1 MHDNS
6 TGDVDVFSRSFG
18 QNLRD
23 ARLRKGWSQRHLADV
38 LESRGVRL
46 DPSAVTRIE
55 RGSRDVKLRE
65 AAVFADCLDV
75 ELQQLMSPNGLDPLA
90 MVLELLR
97 NAEGKV
103 RVGRSAFA
111 EMALNVHA
119 ADALLQLRPAVI
131 DELRRHRGS
140 DEALGVHE
148 LLVQDLRESVLQQHP
163 IRVSDADERL
173 LGLLQHIVC
182 TAVEDLFTGA
192 ETFGA
197 VATQHREVGSDPEA
211 LSELKSGVGAES
223 SHVTTPRAA
232 ESSAVARL
240 SKSSGS

>member
-1 MHDNS
+1 MWCP
-6 TGDVDVFSRSFG
+6 TIGDSPGHPISCALQGTKSGNNMTERAPESF
-18 QNLRD
+18 NLR
-23 ARLRKGWSQRHLADV
+23 
-38 LESRGVRL
+38 
-46 DPSAVTRIE
+46 
-55 RGSRDVKLRE
+55 
-65 AAVFADCLDV
+65 
-75 ELQQLMSPNGLDPLA
+75 
-90 MVLELLR
+90 
-97 NAEGKV
+97 
-103 RVGRSAFA
+103 
-111 EMALNVHA
+111 
-119 ADALLQLRPAVI
+119 
-131 DELRRHRGS
+131 
-140 DEALGVHE
+140 
-148 LLVQDLRESVLQQHP
+148 VLQQHP

-197 VATQHREVGSDPEA
+197 VANQHREVGSDPEA

>member
-1 MHDNS
+1 MLCFMQDHS
-6 TGDVDVFSRSFG
+6 LGDVDLFSRSFG

-23 ARLRKGWSQRHLADV
+23 ARLRKGWSQRRLADV

-65 AAVFADCLDV
+65 AAVFAECLDV
-75 ELQQLMSPNGLDPLA
+75 ELQQLMSPTGLDPLA

-97 NAEGKV
+97 NADGKV
-103 RVGRSAFA
+103 RVGRSALA

-119 ADALLQLRPAVI
+119 ADAFLQLRPEVVE
-131 DELRRHRGS
+131 ELRQHRGG
-140 DEALGVHE
+140 DEARGVHE
-148 LLVQDLRESVLQQHP
+148 LLVQDLRESVLQKHP
-163 IRVSDADERL
+163 IQVSDADKGL

-192 ETFGA
+192 DSFGTA
-197 VATQHREVGSDPEA
+197 GNGDSDDGSD
-211 LSELKSGVGAES
+211 AE
-223 SHVTTPRAA
+223 P
-232 ESSAVARL
+232 
-240 SKSSGS
+240 